1 MMTEVLRDR
10 RVQVSEL
17 ELHYVEGPDAGP
29 PIVFMHGI
37 TARWQACASVIPA
50 FLEAWHV
57 FAVDLRGSGESGWT
71 PGEYGFAG
79 PARDIAEFL
88 RDVILQPA
96 VLVGHS
102 WGAVTAAQVAADAP
116 HAVRAIVLEDPP
128 LYPQS
133 ESALA
138 PFRALDTL
146 LRGQPTAGALE
157 DAVRQQMPQASA
169 TDVAER
175 TASLAVLDPTILTV
189 TLTGARRY
197 ESLAIE
203 DLLPRIGCPTLLLH
217 GDRDFPGR
225 PSVLTAENVAQ
236 VGRQI
241 PRCTVRH
248 IGDAGH
254 LIHTAQRD
262 RFLGEVTEFL
272 ATLEY
277 RPRPNRCRSYGAGP
291 MSRVFSNQCCAYRSS
306 LNGATS
312 V

>member
-37 TARWQACASVIPA
+37 TARWQAWASVIPA

-88 RDVILQPA
+88 RDVIPQPA

-146 LRGQPTAGALE
+146 LRGQPTAGALGRRGSTA
-157 DAVRQQMPQASA
+157 DAAGVRHGCRGAHG
-169 TDVAER
+169 VAGSPGPDDPHGHADR
-175 TASLAVLDPTILTV
+175 RASL
-189 TLTGARRY
+189 
-197 ESLAIE
+197 
-203 DLLPRIGCPTLLLH
+203 
-217 GDRDFPGR
+217 
-225 PSVLTAENVAQ
+225 
-236 VGRQI
+236 
-241 PRCTVRH
+241 
-248 IGDAGH
+248 
-254 LIHTAQRD
+254 
-262 RFLGEVTEFL
+262 
-272 ATLEY
+272 
-277 RPRPNRCRSYGAGP
+277 
-291 MSRVFSNQCCAYRSS
+291 
-306 LNGATS
+306 
-312 V
+312 